1 MTRPRTVNDN
11 LDATTI
17 LPFPA
22 SQEKISLR
30 VNHLPPIALLRNAGR
45 A

>member
-30 VNHLPPIALLRNAGR
+30 VNHLPPIA
-45 A
+45 